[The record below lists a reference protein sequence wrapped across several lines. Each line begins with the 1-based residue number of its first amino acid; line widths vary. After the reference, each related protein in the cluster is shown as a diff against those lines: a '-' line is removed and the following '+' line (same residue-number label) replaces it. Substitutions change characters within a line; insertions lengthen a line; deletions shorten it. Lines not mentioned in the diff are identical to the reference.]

1 MSLPLSETGRLFAC
15 TSVISTKKA
24 FFRPGSVFEKHSD
37 ASTNYPNLSLLDSIS
52 EDRKTLS
59 NHLRQSVF
67 VNNNTKVQQRYHAQ
81 IARRLAPAP
90 QPVAF
95 LPIASL
101 SRTDALPLATIPQ
114 ALHVCLCIARYHH
127 LQGIV
132 FVLVFRT
139 PSSLMSRVR
148 GGVAAHDLRAQAT
161 EMTSHSHLRLT
172 VTKIQT
178 CGTQSTRL
186 TPLLSPSSQ
195 NPCLSVSL

>member
-37 ASTNYPNLSLLDSIS
+37 ASTNYPNLSLLDSIL

-59 NHLRQSVF
+59 NHLRQSGF

-95 LPIASL
+95 QPIASL
-101 SRTDALPLATIPQ
+101 SRTEEEREILIHFLISFSGLKSPKWDP
-114 ALHVCLCIARYHH
+114 CEK
-127 LQGIV
+127 GIGK
-132 FVLVFRT
+132 LRH
-139 PSSLMSRVR
+139 RV
-148 GGVAAHDLRAQAT
+148 HEIT
-161 EMTSHSHLRLT
+161 
-172 VTKIQT
+172 
-178 CGTQSTRL
+178 
-186 TPLLSPSSQ
+186 
-195 NPCLSVSL
+195 